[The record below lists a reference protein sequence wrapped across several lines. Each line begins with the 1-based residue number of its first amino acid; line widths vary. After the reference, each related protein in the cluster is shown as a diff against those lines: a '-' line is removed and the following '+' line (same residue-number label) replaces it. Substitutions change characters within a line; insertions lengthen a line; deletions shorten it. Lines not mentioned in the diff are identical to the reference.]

1 MATIVKNR
9 PKERDQEAAL
19 FFMKVF
25 HQPLTSEMDVIK
37 ISIQGVTKDS
47 LITFANCFGYTTEKL
62 AGMLPVTV
70 RTIQRYSN
78 KHKFNASVS
87 EHIIQLARLMV
98 KGTEVFG
105 SRDNFKRWFAAPN
118 IALGGKV
125 PSELVNF
132 KTGTQMVMD
141 ELGRI
146 EHGVFA

>member
-1 MATIVKNR
+1 MGATVKTR
-9 PKERDQEAAL
+9 AKERDRKAAA
-19 FFMKVF
+19 FFEKVF

-37 ISIQGVTKDS
+37 ISMKGVTKNS
-47 LITFANCFGYTTEKL
+47 LVVFADAFGYSTEKL
-62 AGMLPVTV
+62 AAMLPITV

-78 KHKFNASVS
+78 THKFNASVS
-87 EHIIQLARLMV
+87 EHIIQLARLMI

-105 SRDNFKRWFAAPN
+105 SRDNFKRWFATPN
-118 IALGGKV
+118 IALGGTA
-125 PSELVNF
+125 PSELVNL